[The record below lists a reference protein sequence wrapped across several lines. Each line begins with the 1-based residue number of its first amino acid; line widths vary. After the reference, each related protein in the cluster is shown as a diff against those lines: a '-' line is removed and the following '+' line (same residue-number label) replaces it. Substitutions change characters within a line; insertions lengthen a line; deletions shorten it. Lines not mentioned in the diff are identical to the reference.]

1 MYLKR
6 VIEDEVIAM
15 AKQYPVIIIT
25 GPRQS
30 GKTTLS
36 KYLFNELPYY
46 SFENP
51 DTRLFATTDP
61 RAFLNSNREGAIL
74 DEIQYV
80 PELISYLQ
88 QVVDDRRNEVKF
100 ILTGSNQFMLLDK
113 VTQSLAGRTAIL
125 KLLPLGLSEIGEEKS
140 LPTNDLIL
148 KGFYPGI
155 YAHNLTPYKAYRN
168 YYETYL
174 ERDLR
179 KLIQIKDLGLFQKF
193 VRICAGRIGN
203 LINASAIANETGISV
218 GTVKSWMAI
227 LEASFIIFFLHP
239 YYENIG
245 KRYIKSPKIYF
256 YDVGLVAFL
265 LGIEDIL
272 QIDRDPLRGALF
284 ENMIVSE
291 LIKIRFNKGLDSNIY
306 FYHDSHHNEIDIII
320 KHGNRLQPVEIKSA
334 QTFHSEFLKQFKHF
348 NKTYPDK
355 TINPVLIYDGEMQQK
370 VQDVEIINFRNIETN
385 ANISKSQLN

>member
-6 VIEDEVIAM
+6 VIEEEVIAM
-15 AKQYPVIIIT
+15 SKQYPVITIT

-36 KYLFNELPYY
+36 KVLFNELPYY

-61 RAFLNSNREGAIL
+61 RAFLNTNRSGAIL
-74 DEIQYV
+74 DEIQNV
-80 PELISYLQ
+80 PELLSYLQ
-88 QVVDDRRNEVKF
+88 QIVDERRNEVKF

-125 KLLPLGLSEIGEEKS
+125 KLLPLELSEIGEEKS
-140 LPTNDLIL
+140 FPTNDLIL

-155 YAHNLTPYKAYRN
+155 YAHNLTPYKAYLN

-179 KLIQIKDLGLFQKF
+179 KLIQIKDIGLFQKF
-193 VRICAGRIGN
+193 IRICAGRAGN
-203 LINASAIANETGISV
+203 LLNASALANETGISV
-218 GTVKSWMAI
+218 GTVKSWLAI
-227 LEASFIIFFLHP
+227 LEASYVIFFLNP
-239 YYENIG
+239 YFENIG

-256 YDVGLVAFL
+256 YDVGLLAFL
-265 LGIEDIL
+265 LGIEDSNQL
-272 QIDRDPLRGALF
+272 SRDPLRGALF
-284 ENMIVSE
+284 ENMVVSE
-291 LIKIRFNKGLDSNIY
+291 LIKIRVNKGLDSNVY

-320 KHGNRLQPVEIKSA
+320 KHGNRLQPVEIKSS
-334 QTFHSEFLKQFKHF
+334 QTFHTDFLKQFKHF
-348 NKTYPDK
+348 NKIYPDK

-370 VQDVEIINFRNIETN
+370 VLGVEIINFRNIESTV
-385 ANISKSQLN
+385 NIALSQLN